1 MRRGVRRG
9 CIRLQGAVL
18 GIDDEEDSNFTITV
32 DAKVFHLQ
40 AKDAEEREIWVSNK
54 RREIDVRGILN
65 VLKLHLLKAL
75 GRRCDDFCIFI
86 GEGIGGNDYEAH

>member
-40 AKDAEEREIWVSNK
+40 AKDAEEREIWVS
-54 RREIDVRGILN
+54 ILITYSKN
-65 VLKLHLLKAL
+65 M
-75 GRRCDDFCIFI
+75 
-86 GEGIGGNDYEAH
+86 N

>member
-54 RREIDVRGILN
+54 RREIDVRGMEC
-65 VLKLHLLKAL
+65 LKCFKTA
-75 GRRCDDFCIFI
+75 FI
-86 GEGIGGNDYEAH
+86 KGFGEKV

>member
-18 GIDDEEDSNFTITV
+18 GIDDEEDANFTITV

-40 AKDAEEREIWVSNK
+40 AKDAEEREIWVSFTHMRINTLCVFV
-54 RREIDVRGILN
+54 IIFSIIY
-65 VLKLHLLKAL
+65 KLIWFFP
-75 GRRCDDFCIFI
+75 FCI
-86 GEGIGGNDYEAH
+86 NCR

>member
-18 GIDDEEDSNFTITV
+18 GIDDEEDSTFTITV

-40 AKDAEEREIWVSNK
+40 AKDAEEREIWV
-54 RREIDVRGILN
+54 RRTLFSYLFPFVYFVVD
-65 VLKLHLLKAL
+65 
-75 GRRCDDFCIFI
+75 
-86 GEGIGGNDYEAH
+86 

>member
-18 GIDDEEDSNFTITV
+18 GIDDEENSIFTITV

-40 AKDAEEREIWVSNK
+40 AKDTVEREVWVSDS
-54 RREIDVRGILN
+54 EFPVFSTIYIL
-65 VLKLHLLKAL
+65 LLHYFAL
-75 GRRCDDFCIFI
+75 C
-86 GEGIGGNDYEAH
+86 

>member
-18 GIDDEEDSNFTITV
+18 GIDDEDDANFTITV

-40 AKDAEEREIWVSNK
+40 AKDAEEREIWVSWTKPRSRKESICHSEKVLMLTN
-54 RREIDVRGILN
+54 IVSFNNLLLIIVR
-65 VLKLHLLKAL
+65 
-75 GRRCDDFCIFI
+75 
-86 GEGIGGNDYEAH
+86 

>member
-18 GIDDEEDSNFTITV
+18 GIDDEDDANFTITV

-40 AKDAEEREIWVSNK
+40 AKDAEEREIWVMWNIFF
-54 RREIDVRGILN
+54 REFVCKIKLYKGYIL
-65 VLKLHLLKAL
+65 
-75 GRRCDDFCIFI
+75 
-86 GEGIGGNDYEAH
+86 

>member
-18 GIDDEEDSNFTITV
+18 GIDDEDDANFTITV

-40 AKDAEEREIWVSNK
+40 AKDAEEREIWVMWK
-54 RREIDVRGILN
+54 
-65 VLKLHLLKAL
+65 
-75 GRRCDDFCIFI
+75 IFKKNNTI
-86 GEGIGGNDYEAH
+86 ISRLF

>member
-40 AKDAEEREIWVSNK
+40 AKDAEEREVWVCNVHQNK
-54 RREIDVRGILN
+54 I
-65 VLKLHLLKAL
+65 K
-75 GRRCDDFCIFI
+75 
-86 GEGIGGNDYEAH
+86 

>member
-1 MRRGVRRG
+1 MRKGVRRG

-40 AKDAEEREIWVSNK
+40 AKDAEEREVWVGPLFFLSHFNLSYYL
-54 RREIDVRGILN
+54 G
-65 VLKLHLLKAL
+65 LLLCK
-75 GRRCDDFCIFI
+75 
-86 GEGIGGNDYEAH
+86 

>member
-18 GIDDEEDSNFTITV
+18 GIDDEDDANFTITV

-40 AKDAEEREIWVSNK
+40 AKDAEEREIWVMWKIFKNMTQSSQDFYSNNLQ
-54 RREIDVRGILN
+54 ICV
-65 VLKLHLLKAL
+65 
-75 GRRCDDFCIFI
+75 
-86 GEGIGGNDYEAH
+86 

>member
-18 GIDDEEDSNFTITV
+18 GIDDEDDANFTITV

-40 AKDAEEREIWVSNK
+40 AKDAEEREVWVKLQLMTYLRLVELSLL
-54 RREIDVRGILN
+54 EEVHTLLN
-65 VLKLHLLKAL
+65 MESVIELFPPPLSSVYDTA
-75 GRRCDDFCIFI
+75 
-86 GEGIGGNDYEAH
+86 

>member
-18 GIDDEEDSNFTITV
+18 GIDDEEDANFTITV

-40 AKDAEEREIWVSNK
+40 AKDAEEREVWVSWNHFSSCYLH
-54 RREIDVRGILN
+54 IAIFSGTVR
-65 VLKLHLLKAL
+65 
-75 GRRCDDFCIFI
+75 
-86 GEGIGGNDYEAH
+86 

>member
-18 GIDDEEDSNFTITV
+18 GIDDEEDANFTITV

-40 AKDAEEREIWVSNK
+40 AKDAEEREVWVSWNNFSSCYLH
-54 RREIDVRGILN
+54 IAIFSGTVR
-65 VLKLHLLKAL
+65 
-75 GRRCDDFCIFI
+75 
-86 GEGIGGNDYEAH
+86 

>member
-40 AKDAEEREIWVSNK
+40 AKDAEEREIWV
-54 RREIDVRGILN
+54 RMFV
-65 VLKLHLLKAL
+65 
-75 GRRCDDFCIFI
+75 
-86 GEGIGGNDYEAH
+86 

>member
-18 GIDDEEDSNFTITV
+18 GIDDEDDANFTITV

-40 AKDAEEREIWVSNK
+40 AKDAEEREIWVMWKIFKNMTQSSQDFYSNN
-54 RREIDVRGILN
+54 L
-65 VLKLHLLKAL
+65 
-75 GRRCDDFCIFI
+75 
-86 GEGIGGNDYEAH
+86 